1 MNKPYSRASFAAALL
16 LAVTMAQAT
25 DAQNHAAIKI
35 APGGVVNIVNN
46 SGSVTLHPGGSQ
58 QVIVNAT
65 THSDKIEVD
74 SNGTP
79 DGKRVEIRTHS
90 LTQQKLSADESKVDY
105 DITIPAGVAVTVS
118 TAAAPI
124 TVENLNSDLS
134 LSSDMGRITVKNAAN
149 SYIRVRS
156 VAAPVVL
163 TNITGSNVEVTSSS
177 GALQLE
183 SVYGPKV
190 KIGTTS
196 GDIGY
201 RGDCSGGGAYSMI
214 THSGA
219 IDVTLPENASVDL
232 TARSVTGSV
241 ENDFPLQQKSHPTF
255 VPSPG
260 RSLVGTSHSG
270 SSSVELQS
278 FSGRIRVKKQ

>member
-1 MNKPYSRASFAAALL
+1 MKILYSRVSLAAVFL
-16 LAVTMAQAT
+16 LAATIVQAN
-25 DAQNHAAIKI
+25 DAQNHATIKI
-35 APGGVVNIVNN
+35 VPGGVVNIVNN

-65 THSDKIEVD
+65 THSDKTEVD

-90 LTQQKLSADESKVDY
+90 LSQQKLSADESKVDY
-105 DITIPAGVAVTVS
+105 DITIPAGVSVTVS

-134 LSSDMGRITVKNAAN
+134 LSSDMGRIAVKNAAN
-149 SYIRVRS
+149 TYIHVRS

-163 TNITGSNVEVTSSS
+163 TNITGGNVEVTSSS
-177 GALQLE
+177 GAVQLE
-183 SVYGPKV
+183 NVSGPKV

-196 GDIGY
+196 GDISY

-232 TARSVTGSV
+232 TARSVTGSA
-241 ENDFPLQQKSHPTF
+241 ENDFPLQQKSHTTF

-260 RSLVGTSHSG
+260 RSLVGTSNSG